1 MNMVSFLQHCSAGK
15 KYLNTFISQYLV
27 MQMFIHLFES
37 TKCFAVVTGSIFIPP
52 RHSVVWSAH
61 NDRNCVCVTGS
72 FLIPRKM
79 FPEIVK
85 NDNFGRFLIARP
97 FWVGGFD
104 VAVGSGVL
112 FYAVH

>member
-1 MNMVSFLQHCSAGK
+1 M
-15 KYLNTFISQYLV
+15 
-27 MQMFIHLFES
+27 
-37 TKCFAVVTGSIFIPP
+37 
-52 RHSVVWSAH
+52 
-61 NDRNCVCVTGS
+61 
-72 FLIPRKM
+72 IPRKM

-85 NDNFGRFLIARP
+85 NDNFGRFLIAQP